1 MSIPS
6 VDFTETTERIFS
18 SSIETINTVGNVLFT
33 ENVAQFYLDRKR
45 YKTMVCDSLYN
56 MIKADPFT
64 SAKSMIGFEYKNY
77 AFASSGIR
85 IDMRNIF
92 KLCKEMMDV
101 SDEELE
107 AYLEERK
114 EMEQGLGESSDENL
128 VIINKITQKQKELD
142 EAKKKLNL

>member
-1 MSIPS
+1 
-6 VDFTETTERIFS
+6 
-18 SSIETINTVGNVLFT
+18 
-33 ENVAQFYLDRKR
+33 
-45 YKTMVCDSLYN
+45 
-56 MIKADPFT
+56 
-64 SAKSMIGFEYKNY
+64 MIGFEYKNY

>member
-1 MSIPS
+1 
-6 VDFTETTERIFS
+6 
-18 SSIETINTVGNVLFT
+18 
-33 ENVAQFYLDRKR
+33 
-45 YKTMVCDSLYN
+45 
-56 MIKADPFT
+56 
-64 SAKSMIGFEYKNY
+64 MIGFEYKNY
-77 AFASSGIR
+77 AFVSSGIR

-114 EMEQGLGESSDENL
+114 EMEQGLGESSDEKL

>member
-1 MSIPS
+1 
-6 VDFTETTERIFS
+6 
-18 SSIETINTVGNVLFT
+18 
-33 ENVAQFYLDRKR
+33 
-45 YKTMVCDSLYN
+45 
-56 MIKADPFT
+56 
-64 SAKSMIGFEYKNY
+64 
-77 AFASSGIR
+77 
-85 IDMRNIF
+85 MRNIF

-114 EMEQGLGESSDENL
+114 EMEQGLGESSDEKL